1 MKTDEFEP
9 MEVDTGLHRTT
20 RAAEAASDLNE
31 MLPLTLKLRNIL
43 VPLDFSEPAEK
54 ALRYAVAFG
63 GRFEARITL
72 LHVRELPY
80 YLAEPGFVPAVT
92 PIDDPSEAVTRRLEA
107 DVRRLVPPEMH
118 ERTLLRVGAPFDEI
132 CKAAA
137 ELNTD
142 LIILSTH
149 GYTGL
154 KHALMGS
161 TAERVVRHAPCPVLV
176 VRKRQHELPDHRGRC
191 AILAK
196 QMATG
201 A

>member
-1 MKTDEFEP
+1 
-9 MEVDTGLHRTT
+9 
-20 RAAEAASDLNE
+20 
-31 MLPLTLKLRNIL
+31 
-43 VPLDFSEPAEK
+43 LDFSEPAEK

-63 GRFEARITL
+63 RQLGARITL
-72 LHVRELPY
+72 LHVRQLPY
-80 YLAEPGFVPAVT
+80 YLAEPGFVPAAPLV
-92 PIDDPSEAVTRRLEA
+92 DDPPEAVTQRLEA
-107 DVRRLVPPEMH
+107 DAHRLVPSEML
-118 ERTLLRVGAPFDEI
+118 ERTLLRAGEPFDEI

-176 VRKRQHELPDHRGRC
+176 VRKREHEFV
-191 AILAK
+191 
-196 QMATG
+196 
-201 A
+201 

>member
-1 MKTDEFEP
+1 MNTDESKPIEA
-9 MEVDTGLHRTT
+9 DTDLHRTT
-20 RAAEAASDLNE
+20 RATEASNDLIE
-31 MLPLTLKLRNIL
+31 MGPLTLLRSIL

-63 GRFEARITL
+63 RRLEARITL
-72 LHVRELPY
+72 LHVRQLPY
-80 YLAEPGFVPAVT
+80 YLAEPGFVPAAMPV
-92 PIDDPSEAVTRRLEA
+92 DDPPEAVTQRLEA
-107 DVRRLVPPEMH
+107 DARRLVPPEIL

-154 KHALMGS
+154 KHVLMGS

-176 VRKRQHELPDHRGRC
+176 VRKREHEFV
-191 AILAK
+191 
-196 QMATG
+196 
-201 A
+201 